1 MKVGVIGAGYWGKK
15 HVDEYSQLG
24 HEVVVSDLSAENLE
38 FCKLNYNA
46 KIVQDYHEIL
56 DDGDITVVSICSPNS
71 THHGICIEALS
82 SDKNVLLEK
91 PIGINSEQADKIDR
105 LAKEKKKTLLVGHVF
120 RFNNAIRK
128 TKELI
133 RTKSLGRV
141 YTVNISWTNLEPI
154 WQDRDILFD
163 LGVHP
168 LDILDNIFEKS
179 PSHLYCTGEGFR
191 QKNAEFAIINYHLN
205 DSFGGKDIF
214 VNIELSWLNP
224 IRNRRMVIVGS
235 EKTAIVDCVI
245 QKIQLINNKSGVSED
260 VQIVPNNTIRE
271 ELDFFITKSLA
282 GKEIEYPAPNGEIG
296 KQIVKIIERAHRS
309 MNEKIIEKDGY

>member
-24 HEVVVSDLSAENLE
+24 YEVVVSDLSNVNLE

-46 KIVQDYHEIL
+46 KLVNDYHEIL
-56 DDGDITVVSICSPNS
+56 DNGDIQSISICTPNS
-71 THHGICIEALS
+71 THHDICIEALNA
-82 SDKNVLLEK
+82 DKHILLEK
-91 PIGINSEQADKIDR
+91 PIGISLKQAEEIVH

-179 PSHLYCTGEGFR
+179 PSNIYCTGEGFR

-224 IRNRRMVIVGS
+224 VRNRRMVIVGS

-260 VQIVPNNTIRE
+260 VQITPNNTIRE
-271 ELDFFITKSLA
+271 ELEFFMEKSLT
-282 GKEIEYPAPNGEIG
+282 GKEIDYPAPNGEVG

-309 MNEKIIEKDGY
+309 MDEKIIEKE